1 MKHTLIFITTLF
13 IGTSL
18 YSQSINDYK
27 YVVVSEKFNFL
38 DINDEYELNSLTKF
52 LFNKYGFEAYLKG
65 ELMPFST
72 NEQGCEALYADVLS
86 DSGFI
91 RTKLQVVLKNC
102 HDEIIYSSSF
112 GSSKDKNFK
121 RAYHEALRKAFYDI
135 QSLQYAYSGIS
146 QKEEKNVTLKN
157 RSIEVYQKDI
167 KITQDIQDAD
177 KENTFDD
184 QFYENPTAKESL
196 VYTSEDGVYK
206 AIKEENVLTFLDGT
220 KVIGVTQIDTEESFP
235 VTTSQFSGTAFFL
248 EERLIIQRK
257 IKGVVE
263 LVEMIFTK

>member
-1 MKHTLIFITTLF
+1 MKHTFIFITTLF
-13 IGTSL
+13 IGISL
-18 YSQSINDYK
+18 YSQSVNDYK

-38 DINDEYELNSLTKF
+38 DTNDEYELNSLTKF
-52 LFNKYGFEAYLKG
+52 LFNKYGFEAYIKG
-65 ELMPFST
+65 ELMPFSI

-91 RTKLQVVLKNC
+91 RTKLQIVLKNC

-121 RAYHEALRKAFYDI
+121 RAYHESLRKAFYDI
-135 QSLQYAYSGIS
+135 QSLQYTYSGIS
-146 QKEEKNVTLKN
+146 QKEEESDTKKDRN
-157 RSIEVYQKDI
+157 REVSHKE
-167 KITQDIQDAD
+167 TRTTHDIQDAE
-177 KENTFDD
+177 KENTFDN
-184 QFYENPTAKESL
+184 QFYENPTAKERL

-206 AIKEENVLTFLDGT
+206 AIKEDNLLTFLDGR